1 MSAGKGDR
9 PRTVDAEIYG
19 ANYDNI
25 FRKGVKN
32 LDEIT
37 PTPCDGCATLCDK
50 CNTDHGRTILNK

>member
-19 ANYDNI
+19 ANYDEI
-25 FRKGVKN
+25 FRKAKD
-32 LDEIT
+32 LEEIT

-50 CNTDHGRTILNK
+50 CNTNHGRAIRNK